1 MRDAPLSD
9 MEEAL
14 VVTRLS
20 VPSEPSSAAVVRR
33 CITDDLGSSGIPL
46 GLVDDAVLIATEL
59 LSNALRHAQSLADG
73 DLVVAWELDAKSLRI
88 SVVDGGGPHHPHV
101 RKVDAHA
108 TSGRGLAIVESLAT
122 EWGVEQSGRATS
134 VWATLDFLT
143 G

>member
-1 MRDAPLSD
+1 

-59 LSNALRHAQSLADG
+59 LSNALRHAQALADG
-73 DLVVAWELDAKSLRI
+73 DLVVVWELDTNALRI
-88 SVVDGGGPHHPHV
+88 TVVDGGGPHRPHV
-101 RKVDAHA
+101 CNVDTQSA
-108 TSGRGLAIVESLAT
+108 SGRGLAIVESLAT
-122 EWGVEQSGRATS
+122 EWGVQATERATS
-134 VWATLDFLT
+134 VWATLNF
-143 G
+143 